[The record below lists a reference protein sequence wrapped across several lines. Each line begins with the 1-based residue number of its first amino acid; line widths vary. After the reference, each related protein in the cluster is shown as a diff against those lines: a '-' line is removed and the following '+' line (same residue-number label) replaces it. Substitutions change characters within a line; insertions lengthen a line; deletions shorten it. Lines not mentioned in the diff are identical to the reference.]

1 MIKQC
6 KSCLTKAEADNGL
19 CPVCGIEQEK
29 TKAELTPVQKRIRRA
44 ARQIRRVAMLHLLL
58 AGILIL
64 MLPELPNP
72 VAIVILSIINLIL
85 AIGLIRFT
93 YGGYRTADKVY
104 FLVGIVFTI
113 TVQIPMIF
121 VALLLLYFVGNG
133 TAKAIFE
140 RRASELS

>member
-1 MIKQC
+1 
-6 KSCLTKAEADNGL
+6 
-19 CPVCGIEQEK
+19 
-29 TKAELTPVQKRIRRA
+29 
-44 ARQIRRVAMLHLLL
+44 VAMLHLLL

-93 YGGYRTADKVY
+93 FGGYRTAVTVY